1 MSDYGGRIARLQAA
15 MRAEGA
21 HLTLLAGTDQMRYL
35 TGWREGG
42 HERFV
47 GLFVPAEGEP
57 AFVVPKMNAPQAR
70 EAPAGIARVL
80 GWEDHTGWHGEVRKL
95 LEGWG
100 LLGAESTFLIDDE
113 LLSVH
118 LFGLEDI
125 DSGNTLKPAGA
136 IMASLRQIKT
146 DAELASMQKAADKID
161 AIYAESLG
169 WLREGITELEFHDL
183 ILAAIKRA
191 GSRPSFS
198 PLVCFGA
205 NAALP
210 HHHTG
215 ETPLRK
221 GDMVI
226 IDIGCLSEYYAS
238 DITRTVAFGEPSD
251 PDAKHVYRVVSQA
264 HLAARAFARPGVSG
278 EATDAAARTVIAEA
292 GYGDYFVHRTG
303 HGIGLSTH
311 EPPYIV
317 QGNAQPLQAGMCFSV
332 EPGIYLPGRFGVRI
346 ENIVTVTADGV
357 RSLDA
362 DAPTELTIVPTA

>member
-1 MSDYGGRIARLQAA
+1 MGDYSGRIARLQER
-15 MRAEGA
+15 MREEGA
-21 HLTLLAGTDQMRYL
+21 HVTLLAGTDQMRYL

-47 GLFVPAEGEP
+47 GLFVPAEGDP

-70 EAPAGIARVL
+70 ETPAGIAQVF
-80 GWEDHTGWHGEVRKL
+80 GWEDHTGWQGEVATL
-95 LEGWG
+95 LARWG
-100 LLGAESTFLIDDE
+100 IGTDSTILVDDE

-118 LFGLEDI
+118 LLALQALCPCTTFR
-125 DSGNTLKPAGA
+125 PAGE

-146 DAELASMQKAADKID
+146 ESELAAMQKAADMID

-183 ILAAIKRA
+183 ILAAIKRE

-198 PLVCFGA
+198 PLICFGA

-215 ETPLRK
+215 DTPLQK
-221 GDMVI
+221 GDIVI
-226 IDIGCLSEYYAS
+226 IDIGCIWENYAS

-251 PDAKHVYRVVSQA
+251 PDATHVYRVVSAA
-264 HLAARAFARPGVSG
+264 HLAARACARPGVSG
-278 EATDAAARTVIAEA
+278 EATDAAARAVIAEA

-317 QGNAQPLQAGMCFSV
+317 QGNGEPLQAGMCFSV

-362 DAPTELTIVPTA
+362 DAPTALKIVPTV

>member
-1 MSDYGGRIARLQAA
+1 MSDYSGRIARLQER
-15 MRAEGA
+15 MRTEGVS
-21 HLTLLAGTDQMRYL
+21 LTLLAGTDQMRYL

-70 EAPAGIARVL
+70 ETPAGIATVF
-80 GWEDHTGWHGEVRKL
+80 GWEDHTGWQGEVETL
-95 LEGWG
+95 LAGWG
-100 LLGAESTFLIDDE
+100 IGMDSTILVDDE

-118 LFGLEDI
+118 LLKLQGLCP
-125 DSGNTLKPAGA
+125 GTTFQAAGD

-146 DAELASMQKAADKID
+146 EAELAAMQRAADMID
-161 AIYAESLG
+161 SIYAEALG
-169 WLREGITELEFHDL
+169 WLHEGITEREFHDL
-183 ILAAIKRA
+183 ILAAIKRE

-198 PLVCFGA
+198 PLICFGA

-215 ETPLRK
+215 DTTLKK
-221 GDMVI
+221 GDVVI
-226 IDIGCLSEYYAS
+226 IDIGCIWENYAS
-238 DITRTVAFGEPSD
+238 DITRTVAFGEPTD
-251 PDAKHVYRVVSQA
+251 PDAKHVYRVVSAA
-264 HLAARAFARPGVSG
+264 HLAARGFARPGVSG
-278 EATDAAARTVIAEA
+278 EATDAAARKVIADA

-317 QGNAQPLQAGMCFSV
+317 QGNADPLQTGMCFSV

-362 DAPTELTIVPTA
+362 DAPTELKIVPVA

>member
-1 MSDYGGRIARLQAA
+1 MSDYSGRIARLQAE
-15 MRAEGA
+15 MRAQGA
-21 HLTLLAGTDQMRYL
+21 SLTLLAGTDQMRYL

-47 GLFVPAEGEP
+47 GLFVPAQGAP

-70 EAPAGIARVL
+70 ETPAGIVDVR
-80 GWEDHTGWHGEVRKL
+80 GWEDHTGWQDEVTRL
-95 LEGWG
+95 LVAWG
-100 LLGAESTFLIDDE
+100 IYGRECTFLIDDE

-118 LFGLEDI
+118 LLALQDFDI
-125 DSGNTLKPAGA
+125 STSYEAAGK

-146 DAELASMQKAADKID
+146 EAELAAMQKAADMID
-161 AIYAESLG
+161 AIYAESLDR
-169 WLREGITELEFHDL
+169 LREGVTELEFHDL

-198 PLVCFGA
+198 PLICFGA

-215 ETPLRK
+215 DTRLQK
-221 GDMVI
+221 GDIVI
-226 IDIGCLSEYYAS
+226 IDIGCTSDNYAS
-238 DITRTVAFGEPSD
+238 DITRTVSFGEPTD
-251 PDAKHVYRVVSQA
+251 PDAKRVYGIVSEA

-278 EATDAAARTVIAEA
+278 EETDAAARKVITDA

-317 QGNAQPLQAGMCFSV
+317 KGNSEPLQTGMCFSV

-346 ENIVTVTADGV
+346 ENIVTVTPDGV

-362 DAPTELTIVPTA
+362 DAPTELKIVPTA